1 MSLEYRI
8 RFICNCGNS
17 IDADDLF
24 SDLSP
29 DTSRSLENIKQTKR
43 FDKDSALF
51 LIGDVPKGIFVLVE
65 GQAEL
70 SVLTEA
76 NKKSVIRTVNPQE
89 IIGLTEML
97 ANTNYQ
103 INIVTTKPCVFE
115 FIPTEDFLD
124 FLRSNS
130 AICFQLSQLLCVHL
144 QKAINHLALQ

>member
-24 SDLSP
+24 SDLSVE
-29 DTSRSLENIKQTKR
+29 TSHSLESIKQTKK
-43 FDKDSALF
+43 FDKNSALC
-51 LIGDVPKGIFVLVE
+51 LIGDAPEGIFILVE

-76 NKKSVIRTVNPQE
+76 NKKSVIRTVTPQE

-97 ANTNYQ
+97 ANANYQ
-103 INIVTTKPCVFE
+103 ININTTKPCTFE
-115 FIPTEDFLD
+115 FIPTEDFLA
-124 FLRSNS
+124 FLRSES
-130 AICFQLSQLLCVHL
+130 AICFQLSKLLCVHL